1 MRKDDY
7 EVRVQHDVKRIFPK
21 WFWRQ
26 CCKCKAHIKKEFV
39 WRVEKGGWGDSEYET
54 VCCECAENQY
64 DAFDIV
70 FARYERPEWR
80 KKVQGEK

>member
-7 EVRVQHDVKRIFPK
+7 EVRVQHDVKKIFPK

-26 CCKCKAHIKKEFV
+26 CYKCKAHIKKEFV
-39 WRVEKGGWGDSEYET
+39 WRVARGVEYET

-64 DAFDIV
+64 DAFDII
-70 FARYERPEWR
+70 FASYERPEWR
-80 KKVQGEK
+80 KKVRGEK